1 MSDRRRQRHEETRAE
16 IIAAA
21 WDLARRD
28 GLGAL
33 SLRDVAGAVGM
44 RAPSLYNYFASKHAI
59 YDAMF
64 AEGYA
69 ALLALAV
76 GAAPDAGDGQVSP
89 EARFRLAARQFLEF
103 CLDDPVRYQLLF
115 QRTIPEFEPS
125 TDAYAL
131 SQRALAELRHA
142 VEVLDVADPSAA
154 VDLWTAV
161 MAGLTAQQISND
173 PGGDRWAR
181 LLDDAVDMFLA
192 HVRATDD
199 RRVR

>member
-28 GLGAL
+28 GLAAL
-33 SLRDVAGAVGM
+33 SLRDVARAVGM
-44 RAPSLYNYFASKHAI
+44 RAPSLYNYFASKHAM

-69 ALLALAV
+69 ALLALAL

-89 EARFRLAARQFLEF
+89 EARFRIAARQFLEF

-115 QRTIPEFEPS
+115 QRTIPGLAPS